1 MITDSLHFSSVSPHG
16 FTQLIFNVM
25 NRIKIIN
32 QVLLGLLFV
41 FMSLLIAFQN
51 ALFENIYIICFLT
64 KRDALSLSL

>member
-1 MITDSLHFSSVSPHG
+1 
-16 FTQLIFNVM
+16 M

-64 KRDALSLSL
+64 KRDALSLSLTAGFLLSKNMYTDVLY